1 MKILRY
7 LLVIIFLFSASCSR
21 LPFFRSP
28 EPTGTLPV
36 SSPTPAPAVTRTP
49 EDPFFPDGPITLKV
63 WIPPEFD
70 PFSGTPAGDLLQ
82 ARLNE
87 FASRRPMVRMD
98 IRVKTVDGAGGLL
111 ESLSTTSAAA
121 PLAMPDL
128 VALPRPVMEAAA
140 LKGLIQP
147 LNGLTYTMDDSDWYD
162 FARNLSQIQSTP
174 FGIPFAGDALC
185 LIYRPDIVE
194 KPLLVWS
201 LSDNDEA
208 EDEMEGV
215 EDQIPVFF
223 PASDPQALVTL
234 ALYQSVGGRTQD
246 AQGRPTLDAVTLAK
260 VLQAYQEANLL
271 GFLPQEVVL
280 FENDDQVWEA
290 YTSGQADM
298 VISWFSRYVQD
309 RTQGYSG
316 SAMPSI
322 DGTPYTL
329 ATGWV
334 WTLANNQP
342 EKLDL
347 AVQLAEFLTD
357 PLFLA
362 EWTHAAGYLPA
373 RGNALAEWPSGSL
386 QSLAGQIAISAHL
399 APSADILSS
408 IAPPLQQAAVQILNQ
423 LGEPILLAEEAAD
436 RLNNP

>member
-1 MKILRY
+1 MKSLRF
-7 LLVIIFLFSASCSR
+7 LLVFILLFSSSCSS
-21 LPFFRSP
+21 LPFFRPP
-28 EPTGTLPV
+28 EPTGTLPA
-36 SSPTPAPAVTRTP
+36 SSPSPTAAATRPP
-49 EDPFFPDGPITLKV
+49 EDPLFPDGPVTLKV

-70 PFSGTPAGDLLQ
+70 PFSGTPAGDLLH

-121 PLAMPDL
+121 PSAMPDL

-147 LNGLTYTMDDSDWYD
+147 LNGLTYTMDDTDWYD
-162 FARNLSQIQSTP
+162 YARNLSQIQSTP

-194 KPLLVWS
+194 NPLRDWYTS
-201 LSDNDEA
+201 EEEDDEN
-208 EDEMEGV
+208 EGV
-215 EDQIPVFF
+215 EEQIPVYF
-223 PASDPQALVTL
+223 PAADPQSLVTL
-234 ALYQSVGGRTQD
+234 ALYQSAGGITQD
-246 AQGRPTLDAVTLAK
+246 PQGRPTLDPETLAI
-260 VLQAYQEANLL
+260 VLQAYQDANLL

-280 FENDDQVWEA
+280 FENDSQVWEA
-290 YTSGQADM
+290 YTNGQADM
-298 VISWFSRYVQD
+298 VISWFSRYFQD
-309 RTQGYSG
+309 RTQGYSV
-316 SAMPSI
+316 SLLPSL

-329 ATGWV
+329 STGWV
-334 WTLANNQP
+334 WTLANDQP

-362 EWTHAAGYLPA
+362 EWTQAAGYLPP
-373 RGNALAEWPSGSL
+373 RGNALAEWPAGPS
-386 QSLAGQIAISAHL
+386 QALAGQIALSAHL

-408 IAPPLQQAAVQILNQ
+408 LALPLQQAAVQILNQ
-423 LGEPILLAEEAAD
+423 QGEPTFLADEAAE